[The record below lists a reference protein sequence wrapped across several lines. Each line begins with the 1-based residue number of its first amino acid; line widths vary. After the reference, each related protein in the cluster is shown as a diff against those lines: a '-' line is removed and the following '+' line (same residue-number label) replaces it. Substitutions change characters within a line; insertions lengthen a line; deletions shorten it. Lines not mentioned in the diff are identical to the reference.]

1 MSRSVGE
8 SAKDRWVLFGAHVD
22 VLEPDPDVVEESTHP
37 AEDGVVEGEDADT
50 GSGEMRSIESPVD
63 VPGPFGDSE
72 TSMVAAM
79 MRAAFAAT
87 STAGVETT

>member
-1 MSRSVGE
+1 MD
-8 SAKDRWVLFGAHVD
+8 KDRWAFFGAGVSA
-22 VLEPDPDVVEESTHP
+22 LEPDPDVEEESTHP

-50 GSGEMRSIESPVD
+50 DSGEIRSIESAVD
-63 VPGPFGDSE
+63 IPGPFGDSE
-72 TSMVAAM
+72 RSMVAAM